1 MSISRLVLGTVS
13 ASVIVL
19 SAGMAGSQT
28 YPTKPIRIVTA
39 NAGGGNDIMARLIA
53 QGISGP
59 LGQPVIV
66 DNRGGGIFTAD
77 LVSKAPADGYTLLA
91 HSNSVWIGPLL
102 QKTPYDPVADLA
114 PIVAMAKAPNIL
126 VVHPSVTASS
136 VKELIA
142 LAKVKPGELNYASG
156 PTGGGSHLSAEL
168 LKYMAGVD
176 IVRIAYKGG
185 AAALV
190 DVMAGRVQ
198 MTFDD
203 IPTLMPNVKAGKL
216 RALAVTSAE
225 PSALAPGL
233 PTMTASGVPGY
244 VSDSTQGLWA
254 PAKSPPGVIRR
265 LNQEVVRLINQ
276 ADVKEKF
283 FSNGVEPVAGP
294 PEQFGSII
302 KSDMDSLGK
311 VIKAAG
317 IKSE

>member
-1 MSISRLVLGTVS
+1 MLTLRLSLGAVSVAMVLGAPTVC
-13 ASVIVL
+13 
-19 SAGMAGSQT
+19 GQN
-28 YPTKPIRIVTA
+28 YPTKPIRVITA
-39 NAGGGNDIMARLIA
+39 NAGGGNDIMARLVA
-53 QGISGP
+53 QGIAGP

-66 DNRGGGIFTAD
+66 DNRGSGMYTAD

-102 QKTPYDPVADLA
+102 QKTPYDPVADLT

-126 VVHPSVTASS
+126 VVHPGVAANS

-142 LAKVKPGELNYASG
+142 LAKAKPGELNYASG
-156 PTGGGSHLSAEL
+156 PTGGGSHLSSEL
-168 LKYMAGVD
+168 FKYLAGVN

-185 AAALV
+185 APALV

-216 RALAVTSAE
+216 RALAVTSAD
-225 PSALAPGL
+225 PSTLAPGL
-233 PTMTASGVPGY
+233 PTMATSGVPGY

-254 PAKSPPGVIRR
+254 PAKSPQTAVRR
-265 LNQEVVRLINQ
+265 INQEVVRLISQ
-276 ADVKEKF
+276 PEVKEKMF
-283 FSNGVEPVAGP
+283 GNGVEPVAGP
-294 PEQFGSII
+294 PEQFGAII
-302 KSDMDSLGK
+302 KSDMDNLGK